1 MKGGIEMEQMQEV
14 LLRIA
19 ESLESISEDLH
30 KIKNSMCEEDGG
42 NGIYIKGDIHA
53 MTEEA

>member
-1 MKGGIEMEQMQEV
+1 MEQIQEV
-14 LLRIA
+14 LSRIA

-30 KIKNSMCEEDGG
+30 KIKNSMCEEEGKS
-42 NGIYIKGDIHA
+42 GIYIKGDIHA